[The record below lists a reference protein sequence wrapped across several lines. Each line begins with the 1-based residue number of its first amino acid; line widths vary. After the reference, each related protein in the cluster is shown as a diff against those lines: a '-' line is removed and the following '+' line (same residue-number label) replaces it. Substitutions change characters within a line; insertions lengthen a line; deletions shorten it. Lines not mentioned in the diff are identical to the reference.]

1 MGTLSPAA
9 NVESTPRGRQ
19 TRGGGANR
27 RGRTRSAS
35 SAGSKSHNAARRA
48 RQLSVRPS
56 NNAPTSENS
65 LMSKYPDYP
74 YFSVYPHHPA
84 FRSILALELDPH
96 EGDISDEED
105 DAMTVVPESMIKN
118 PLVYAVVQAE
128 QEQEEEEEGGDA
140 ASHVGFQSRSAAII
154 DSAHFELEFAL
165 PLLPMPGASSEDH
178 REVREWMRLIENRG
192 MRRLDTQ
199 KQPDKLVKEETSANT
214 QNGTVTTEKKNRR
227 MSFSQS
233 VGRAAED
240 GEAHS
245 PALQASTPRQTKRS
259 IPLSTGAT
267 STSSGR
273 QHPPVPETVTEEV
286 ADDDED
292 ELALHPNEHFA
303 EPTEEEQKAMMARA
317 QEADRVHG
325 ENAAQQARGRSPTT
339 SAKKSS
345 GRKAGSGSRGRGR
358 GQSRSTSSSR
368 PAKRERAQ
376 ANDEEAPEEGGG
388 RTKRARRR

>member
-1 MGTLSPAA
+1 
-9 NVESTPRGRQ
+9 
-19 TRGGGANR
+19 
-27 RGRTRSAS
+27 
-35 SAGSKSHNAARRA
+35 
-48 RQLSVRPS
+48 
-56 NNAPTSENS
+56 
-65 LMSKYPDYP
+65 MSKYPDYP

-96 EGDISDEED
+96 EGDVSDEED
-105 DAMTVVPESMIKN
+105 DTMTVVPESMIKY

-128 QEQEEEEEGGDA
+128 QEQEEEEEGDA

-165 PLLPMPGASSEDH
+165 PLLPMPGATSEDQ

-192 MRRLDTQ
+192 LRRLDTQ
-199 KQPDKLVKEETSANT
+199 KQPDKVVKEGTSANP
-214 QNGTVTTEKKNRR
+214 QDGIVTAEKKNRR

-233 VGRAAED
+233 VGKAAED

-245 PALQASTPRQTKRS
+245 PALQASTPRQIKRS
-259 IPLSTGAT
+259 IPLSTGQT
-267 STSSGR
+267 SNASGR
-273 QHPPVPETVTEEV
+273 QHPPVAGTVTEEV

-376 ANDEEAPEEGGG
+376 PHDEEATEEGGG